1 MEYFAKGDDMSEEEY
16 GRNWKLKSIDYD
28 DEAEPVVYMSG
39 IQTGHGQFSSYAYLR
54 TLDVSRFQKKY
65 QPQLKD
71 AIAKLSKP
79 MKNPTFLRILEFT
92 FYSESDGTPMVYY
105 ELNGVR
111 YPIDLSYISKE
122 FIDDI
127 NYMRKMSNINS
138 HPRNNPFDQMDG
150 LVSINI
156 NKVDSFTSKVTLTW
170 GEGSVE
176 GPLQRVALRLIDE
189 FHKGLKY
196 RIYNPKKYKTS
207 KVLAKLTKLH
217 LPSKKQILKKPVSP
231 WFVLSN
237 H

>member
-1 MEYFAKGDDMSEEEY
+1 MSEEEY
-16 GRNWKLKSIDYD
+16 GRNWKLKSIDYA

-39 IQTGHGQFSSYAYLR
+39 IQKGAGEFSSWAYLR
-54 TLDVSRFQKKY
+54 TLDVSRFQKKF
-65 QPQLKD
+65 QPQLRD

-92 FYSESDGTPMVYY
+92 FYSGLYGTPMVCF

-111 YPIDLSYISKE
+111 YSEHLSYISKE

-138 HPRNNPFDQMDG
+138 QPNDRYDQMDG
-150 LVSINI
+150 LVGIDI
-156 NKVDSFTSKVTLTW
+156 KEVDSFTSKVTLTW
-170 GEGSVE
+170 EEGSYE

-196 RIYNPKKYKTS
+196 RIYNPKKYKAS
-207 KVLAKLTKLH
+207 KVVTKLTELKRR
-217 LPSKKQILKKPVSP
+217 PNKNQKQQK
-231 WFVLSN
+231 
-237 H
+237 